1 MTELV
6 LKVAFCLLS
15 SGVFALCSKK
25 IPSIQI
31 QNSCARQEGADFFY
45 ETHVAGTL
53 NPIKHR

>member
-15 SGVFALCSKK
+15 SGVSALCSKK

-31 QNSCARQEGADFFY
+31 VARAKKELIFFY
-45 ETHVAGTL
+45 VTHVAGTL